1 MSSTTTPPATSSTA
15 GTTTTIEIV
24 SPLAPP
30 TGEVIATG
38 DGWEMAQ
45 LGEPFRFLVP
55 LAVHDYIEASGCMR
69 SLEETIWWGTDP
81 ISHLGTS
88 HDPAPCAC
96 LNPFRS
102 SPQTVYVFLG
112 ERPPCEMVE
121 EDRHSVS
128 DFGA

>member
-55 LAVHDYIEASGCMR
+55 LAVHDYIE
-69 SLEETIWWGTDP
+69 D
-81 ISHLGTS
+81 LGLYAEPGGG
-88 HDPAPCAC
+88 DMVGDRPD
-96 LNPFRS
+96 F
-102 SPQTVYVFLG
+102 SPRNV
-112 ERPPCEMVE
+112 P
-121 EDRHSVS
+121 
-128 DFGA
+128 